1 MIPKTWED
9 AYGDDISSTAG
20 EIADCLN
27 SVLDANGL
35 PLTRR
40 SWKNN
45 LDGNWVLNSQRRKN
59 KRQEKRKLVRGN

>member
-45 LDGNWVLNSQRRKN
+45 LDGNWVRNSQRRKN